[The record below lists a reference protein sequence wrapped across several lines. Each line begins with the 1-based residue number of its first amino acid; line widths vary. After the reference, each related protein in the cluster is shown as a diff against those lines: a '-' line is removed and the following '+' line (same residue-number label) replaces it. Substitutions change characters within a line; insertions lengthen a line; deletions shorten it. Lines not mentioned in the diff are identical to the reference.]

1 MKELRRAALVLCA
14 VLMLCTVAAAEWDNP
29 DSFDWNTTSSSPL
42 IQEPEQSEPSPETQ
56 PEQSE
61 PSPGGAAPAV
71 PDAVESRTPDES
83 SIQRDDS
90 IWGRSYGS
98 YGTHDAMPNI
108 EPPSEKQQEL
118 EEARRAW
125 EENQMQREE
134 AFREAEQVTTEPPG
148 EDEDAKKQPSAG
160 NGTGDDA
167 PTELTL
173 PVQAPKPVSPVR
185 YILIGALLA
194 AALCI
199 ALYLF
204 THPVREEDDP
214 EENE

>member
-14 VLMLCTVAAAEWDNP
+14 VLMLCTVAAAESEWDSP
-29 DSFDWNTTSSSPL
+29 DSFDWNTTSSSPV
-42 IQEPEQSEPSPETQ
+42 IQQPEQSEPSPETQ

-61 PSPGGAAPAV
+61 PSPN
-71 PDAVESRTPDES
+71 ES
-83 SIQRDDS
+83 SSQMDDS
-90 IWGRSYGS
+90 LWGS
-98 YGTHDAMPNI
+98 YGTHNVRPNI

-118 EEARRAW
+118 EEAQRAW
-125 EENQMQREE
+125 EEDQMQREE

-204 THPVREEDDP
+204 THPIREEDDP
-214 EENE
+214 EDNE

>member
-1 MKELRRAALVLCA
+1 MEGLRRAALVLCA
-14 VLMLCTVAAAEWDNP
+14 VLMLCTVAAAEWDSTG
-29 DSFDWNTTSSSPL
+29 SFDGDPTSSSPV
-42 IQEPEQSEPSPETQ
+42 IQEPEQSEPSPVTQQ

-61 PSPGGAAPAV
+61 PSPVIQPEQSE
-71 PDAVESRTPDES
+71 PSPNES
-83 SIQRDDS
+83 SSQMDDS
-90 IWGRSYGS
+90 LWGS
-98 YGTHDAMPNI
+98 YGTHNVRPNI

-118 EEARRAW
+118 EEAQRAW
-125 EENQMQREE
+125 EEDQMQREE

-167 PTELTL
+167 PTELVL
-173 PVQAPKPVSPVR
+173 PVRQPKPASPVR

>member
-1 MKELRRAALVLCA
+1 MEGLRRAALVLCA
-14 VLMLCTVAAAEWDNP
+14 VLMLCTVAAAEWDSTGSYNE
-29 DSFDWNTTSSSPL
+29 DTTS
-42 IQEPEQSEPSPETQ
+42 PSPVIQQ

-71 PDAVESRTPDES
+71 PDAVESRTTDENS
-83 SIQRDDS
+83 SQMDDS
-90 IWGRSYGS
+90 LWGS
-98 YGTHDAMPNI
+98 YGTHNGRPNI

-118 EEARRAW
+118 EEAQRAW
-125 EENQMQREE
+125 EENQLQREE

-160 NGTGDDA
+160 NGAGDDA

-214 EENE
+214 EDNE

>member
-1 MKELRRAALVLCA
+1 MEGLRKAALVLCT
-14 VLMLCTVAAAEWDNP
+14 VLMLCTVAAAEWDSTG
-29 DSFDWNTTSSSPL
+29 SFDGDMTSSSPV
-42 IQEPEQSEPSPETQ
+42 IQ

-61 PSPGGAAPAV
+61 PSPGGTAPAV
-71 PDAVESRTPDES
+71 PDAVDNRTLDGSDSQMDDSLWGSYDP
-83 SIQRDDS
+83 RDD
-90 IWGRSYGS
+90 R
-98 YGTHDAMPNI
+98 PNI

-118 EEARRAW
+118 EEAQRAW

-214 EENE
+214 EDSE

>member
-1 MKELRRAALVLCA
+1 MEGLRKAALMLCA
-14 VLMLCTVAAAEWDNP
+14 VLMLCTVAAAESEWDT
-29 DSFDWNTTSSSPL
+29 DSFDGDTTSSSPL
-42 IQEPEQSEPSPETQ
+42 IQEAEQSEPSPETQ

-61 PSPGGAAPAV
+61 PSSN
-71 PDAVESRTPDES
+71 EN
-83 SIQRDDS
+83 SIQSDDS

-98 YGTHDAMPNI
+98 YGTHNDRPNV
-108 EPPSEKQQEL
+108 EAPSEKQQEL
-118 EEARRAW
+118 EEAQRAW
-125 EENQMQREE
+125 EEDQMQREE

-214 EENE
+214 EEKE

>member
-1 MKELRRAALVLCA
+1 MEGLRRAALVLCA
-14 VLMLCTVAAAEWDNP
+14 VLMLCTVAAAEWDSP
-29 DSFDWNTTSSSPL
+29 DSFDWDTPSSSPVM
-42 IQEPEQSEPSPETQ
+42 Q

-71 PDAVESRTPDES
+71 PDADNHIPDES
-83 SIQRDDS
+83 SSQMDDS
-90 IWGRSYGS
+90 LWGS
-98 YGTHDAMPNI
+98 YGTHNDRPNV
-108 EPPSEKQQEL
+108 EAPSEKQQEL
-118 EEARRAW
+118 EEAQRAW
-125 EENQMQREE
+125 EEDQMQREE

-160 NGTGDDA
+160 NGAGDDA

-173 PVQAPKPVSPVR
+173 PVQAPKPVSPMR

-214 EENE
+214 EDNE

>member
-1 MKELRRAALVLCA
+1 MEGLRKAALVLCA
-14 VLMLCTVAAAEWDNP
+14 VLMLCTVAAAEWDSTG
-29 DSFDWNTTSSSPL
+29 SFDGDMTSS
-42 IQEPEQSEPSPETQ
+42 SPETQ

-71 PDAVESRTPDES
+71 PDAVENRIPDES
-83 SIQRDDS
+83 SSQMDDS
-90 IWGRSYGS
+90 LWGS
-98 YGTHDAMPNI
+98 YGTHNVRPNV

-118 EEARRAW
+118 EEAQRAW
-125 EENQMQREE
+125 EEDQMQREE

-214 EENE
+214 EDNE

>member
-1 MKELRRAALVLCA
+1 MKGLRKAALVLCA
-14 VLMLCTVAAAEWDNP
+14 VLMLCTVAAAEWDSTG
-29 DSFDWNTTSSSPL
+29 SFDGDTTSS
-42 IQEPEQSEPSPETQ
+42 SPETQ

-71 PDAVESRTPDES
+71 PDAVENRIPDES
-83 SIQRDDS
+83 SSQMDDS
-90 IWGRSYGS
+90 LLGS
-98 YGTHDAMPNI
+98 YDTHNDRPNI
-108 EPPSEKQQEL
+108 EAPSEKQQEL

-125 EENQMQREE
+125 EENQLQREE

-160 NGTGDDA
+160 NGAGDDA

-214 EENE
+214 EDNE

>member
-14 VLMLCTVAAAEWDNP
+14 VLMLCTVAAAEWDSTG
-29 DSFDWNTTSSSPL
+29 SFDGDTTSSSPV
-42 IQEPEQSEPSPETQ
+42 IQQ

-71 PDAVESRTPDES
+71 PDAVENRIPDES
-83 SIQRDDS
+83 SSQMDDS
-90 IWGRSYGS
+90 LWGS
-98 YGTHDAMPNI
+98 YDTHDVRPNI

-118 EEARRAW
+118 EAAQRAW
-125 EENQMQREE
+125 EEDQMQREE

-214 EENE
+214 EDNE

>member
-1 MKELRRAALVLCA
+1 MEGLRRAALVLCA
-14 VLMLCTVAAAEWDNP
+14 VLMLCTVAAAEWDSTG
-29 DSFDWNTTSSSPL
+29 SFDWNTTSSSPV
-42 IQEPEQSEPSPETQ
+42 IQQ

-71 PDAVESRTPDES
+71 PDAVENRIPDES
-83 SIQRDDS
+83 SSQMDDS
-90 IWGRSYGS
+90 LWGS
-98 YGTHDAMPNI
+98 YGTHNDRPNV

-118 EEARRAW
+118 EEAQRAW
-125 EENQMQREE
+125 EEDQMQREK
-134 AFREAEQVTTEPPG
+134 AFREAEQVSTEPPG

-214 EENE
+214 EDNE

>member
-1 MKELRRAALVLCA
+1 MEGLRRAALVLCA
-14 VLMLCTVAAAEWDNP
+14 VLMLCTVAAAEWDSTG
-29 DSFDWNTTSSSPL
+29 SFDGDTTSSSPV
-42 IQEPEQSEPSPETQ
+42 IQQ

-71 PDAVESRTPDES
+71 PDAVENRIPDES
-83 SIQRDDS
+83 SSQMDDS
-90 IWGRSYGS
+90 LWGS
-98 YGTHDAMPNI
+98 YGTHNNRPNL

-125 EENQMQREE
+125 EEDQMQREE

-160 NGTGDDA
+160 NGAGDDA

>member
-1 MKELRRAALVLCA
+1 MEELRRAALVLCA

-71 PDAVESRTPDES
+71 PDAVENRIPDES
-83 SIQRDDS
+83 SSQMDDS
-90 IWGRSYGS
+90 LWGS
-98 YGTHDAMPNI
+98 YGTHDDRPNI
-108 EPPSEKQQEL
+108 EAPSEKQQEL

-125 EENQMQREE
+125 EEDQMQREE

-160 NGTGDDA
+160 NGAGDDA

-214 EENE
+214 EDNE

>member
-1 MKELRRAALVLCA
+1 MEGLRRAALVLCA
-14 VLMLCTVAAAEWDNP
+14 VLMLCTVAAAEWDSTG
-29 DSFDWNTTSSSPL
+29 SFDGDMTSSSPVIQQQEQSEPSPV
-42 IQEPEQSEPSPETQ
+42 IQEPEQSEPSPNEN
-56 PEQSE
+56 
-61 PSPGGAAPAV
+61 
-71 PDAVESRTPDES
+71 
-83 SIQRDDS
+83 SIQMDDS
-90 IWGRSYGS
+90 LWGS
-98 YGTHDAMPNI
+98 YGTHNVRPNI

-118 EEARRAW
+118 EEAQRAW

>member
-1 MKELRRAALVLCA
+1 MEGLRKAALVLCA
-14 VLMLCTVAAAEWDNP
+14 VLMLCTVAAAEWDSTG
-29 DSFDWNTTSSSPL
+29 SFDGDTTSSSPV

-61 PSPGGAAPAV
+61 PSPN
-71 PDAVESRTPDES
+71 EN
-83 SIQRDDS
+83 SIQMDDS
-90 IWGRSYGS
+90 LWGS
-98 YGTHDAMPNI
+98 YDPRDGRPNI

-118 EEARRAW
+118 EEAQRAW
-125 EENQMQREE
+125 EEDQMQREE

-214 EENE
+214 KENE

>member
-1 MKELRRAALVLCA
+1 MEGLRRAALVLCA
-14 VLMLCTVAAAEWDNP
+14 VLMLCTVAAAEWDSTG
-29 DSFDWNTTSSSPL
+29 SFDGDPTSSSPV
-42 IQEPEQSEPSPETQ
+42 IQEPEQSEPSPVTQQ

-61 PSPGGAAPAV
+61 PSPN
-71 PDAVESRTPDES
+71 ES
-83 SIQRDDS
+83 SSQMDDS
-90 IWGRSYGS
+90 LWGS
-98 YGTHDAMPNI
+98 YGTHDDRPNI
-108 EPPSEKQQEL
+108 EAPSEKQQEL

-125 EENQMQREE
+125 EEDQMQREE

-148 EDEDAKKQPSAG
+148 EDKDAKKKPSAG

-214 EENE
+214 EDNE

>member
-1 MKELRRAALVLCA
+1 MEGLRKAALVLCA
-14 VLMLCTVAAAEWDNP
+14 VLMLCTVAAAETEWDSP
-29 DSFDWNTTSSSPL
+29 DSFDWNTPSSSPL
-42 IQEPEQSEPSPETQ
+42 IQPEQSEPSPVIQEPEQSEPSPNEN
-56 PEQSE
+56 
-61 PSPGGAAPAV
+61 
-71 PDAVESRTPDES
+71 
-83 SIQRDDS
+83 SIQMDDS
-90 IWGRSYGS
+90 LWGS
-98 YGTHDAMPNI
+98 YGTHDDRPNI

>member
-1 MKELRRAALVLCA
+1 MEGLRKAALVLCA
-14 VLMLCTVAAAEWDNP
+14 VLMLCTVAAAETEWDNTG
-29 DSFDWNTTSSSPL
+29 SFDGDPTSSSPV
-42 IQEPEQSEPSPETQ
+42 IQEPEQSEPSPVTQQ

-61 PSPGGAAPAV
+61 PSPVIQPEQSE
-71 PDAVESRTPDES
+71 PSPNES
-83 SIQRDDS
+83 SSQMDDS
-90 IWGRSYGS
+90 LWGS
-98 YGTHDAMPNI
+98 YGTHNDRPNV
-108 EPPSEKQQEL
+108 EAPSEKQQEL
-118 EEARRAW
+118 EEAQRAW
-125 EENQMQREE
+125 EEDQMQREE

-160 NGTGDDA
+160 NGAGDDA

-214 EENE
+214 EDNE

>member
-1 MKELRRAALVLCA
+1 MEGLRKAALVLCA
-14 VLMLCTVAAAEWDNP
+14 VLMLCTVAAAEWDSTG
-29 DSFDWNTTSSSPL
+29 SFDGDTTSSSPV
-42 IQEPEQSEPSPETQ
+42 IQEPEQSEPSP
-56 PEQSE
+56 
-61 PSPGGAAPAV
+61 GGSAPAV
-71 PDAVESRTPDES
+71 PDAVENRTTDEN
-83 SIQRDDS
+83 SIQSDDS

-98 YGTHDAMPNI
+98 YGTHNDRPNI

-125 EENQMQREE
+125 EEDQMQREE

-148 EDEDAKKQPSAG
+148 EDKDAKKQPSVG
-160 NGTGDDA
+160 NGAGDDA

>member
-14 VLMLCTVAAAEWDNP
+14 VLMLCTVAAAEWDSTG
-29 DSFDWNTTSSSPL
+29 SFDGDTTSSSPV
-42 IQEPEQSEPSPETQ
+42 IQQ

-71 PDAVESRTPDES
+71 PDAVESHIPDKS

-118 EEARRAW
+118 EEAQRAW
-125 EENQMQREE
+125 EEDQMQREE

-148 EDEDAKKQPSAG
+148 EDKDAKKQPSAG

-214 EENE
+214 EDNE

>member
-1 MKELRRAALVLCA
+1 MEGLRKVALVLCA
-14 VLMLCTVAAAEWDNP
+14 VLMLCTVAAAEWDSTG
-29 DSFDWNTTSSSPL
+29 SFDGDTTSSSPV
-42 IQEPEQSEPSPETQ
+42 IQQ

-71 PDAVESRTPDES
+71 PDAVENRTPGES
-83 SIQRDDS
+83 SSQMDDS
-90 IWGRSYGS
+90 LWGS
-98 YGTHDAMPNI
+98 YDTHDVRPNI

-118 EEARRAW
+118 EAAQRAW
-125 EENQMQREE
+125 EEDQMQREE

-148 EDEDAKKQPSAG
+148 EDKDTKKQPSAG
-160 NGTGDDA
+160 NGAGDDA

-214 EENE
+214 EDNE

>member
-1 MKELRRAALVLCA
+1 MEGLRKVALVLCA
-14 VLMLCTVAAAEWDNP
+14 VLMLCTVAAAEWDSTG
-29 DSFDWNTTSSSPL
+29 SFNGDPTSSSPV
-42 IQEPEQSEPSPETQ
+42 IQEPEQSEPSPVIQ

-71 PDAVESRTPDES
+71 PDAVENRIPDES
-83 SIQRDDS
+83 SSQMDDS
-90 IWGRSYGS
+90 LWGS
-98 YGTHDAMPNI
+98 YGTHDDRPNI
-108 EPPSEKQQEL
+108 EAPSEKQQEL

-125 EENQMQREE
+125 EEDQMQREE

-160 NGTGDDA
+160 NGAGDDA

-214 EENE
+214 EDNE

>member
-14 VLMLCTVAAAEWDNP
+14 VLMLCTVAAAEWDSTG
-29 DSFDWNTTSSSPL
+29 SFDWNATSSSPVM
-42 IQEPEQSEPSPETQ
+42 Q

-71 PDAVESRTPDES
+71 PDAVENRIPDES
-83 SIQRDDS
+83 SSQMDDS
-90 IWGRSYGS
+90 LWGS
-98 YGTHDAMPNI
+98 YGTHNDRPNI

-118 EEARRAW
+118 EEAQRAW
-125 EENQMQREE
+125 EDAQMQREE

-148 EDEDAKKQPSAG
+148 EDKDAKKQPSAG

-214 EENE
+214 EDNE

>member
-1 MKELRRAALVLCA
+1 MEGLRRAALVLCA
-14 VLMLCTVAAAEWDNP
+14 VLMLCTVAAAESEWDT
-29 DSFDWNTTSSSPL
+29 DSFDWNATSSSPL
-42 IQEPEQSEPSPETQ
+42 IQE

-71 PDAVESRTPDES
+71 PDAVESRTPGES

-90 IWGRSYGS
+90 LLGS
-98 YGTHDAMPNI
+98 FGPHDDRPNV

-118 EEARRAW
+118 EEAQRAW
-125 EENQMQREE
+125 EEDQMQREE
-134 AFREAEQVTTEPPG
+134 AFRDAEQVTTEPPG

-160 NGTGDDA
+160 NGTGDGA

-214 EENE
+214 EDNE

>member
-1 MKELRRAALVLCA
+1 MEGLRRAALVLCA
-14 VLMLCTVAAAEWDNP
+14 VLMLCTVAAAEWDSTG
-29 DSFDWNTTSSSPL
+29 SFDGDPTSSSPV
-42 IQEPEQSEPSPETQ
+42 IQEPEQSES
-56 PEQSE
+56 
-61 PSPGGAAPAV
+61 SPGGAAPAV
-71 PDAVESRTPDES
+71 PDADNHISDES
-83 SIQRDDS
+83 SSQRDDS
-90 IWGRSYGS
+90 LWGS
-98 YGTHDAMPNI
+98 YDPRDGRPNV

-118 EEARRAW
+118 EEAQRAW
-125 EENQMQREE
+125 EENQTQREE
-134 AFREAEQVTTEPPG
+134 AFREAEQVSTEPPG

-160 NGTGDDA
+160 NGTKDDA

-214 EENE
+214 EDNE

>member
-1 MKELRRAALVLCA
+1 MEGLRKAALVLCA
-14 VLMLCTVAAAEWDNP
+14 VLMLCTVAAAEWDSTG
-29 DSFDWNTTSSSPL
+29 SFDGDTTSSSPV
-42 IQEPEQSEPSPETQ
+42 IQE

-71 PDAVESRTPDES
+71 TDADNHIPDES
-83 SIQRDDS
+83 SSQMDDS
-90 IWGRSYGS
+90 LWGS
-98 YGTHDAMPNI
+98 YGTHNDRPNI

-118 EEARRAW
+118 EEAQRAW
-125 EENQMQREE
+125 EEDQMQREE

-148 EDEDAKKQPSAG
+148 EDKDAKKKPSAG

-214 EENE
+214 EDNE

>member
-1 MKELRRAALVLCA
+1 MEGLRRAALVLCA
-14 VLMLCTVAAAEWDNP
+14 VLMLCTVVAAEWDSP
-29 DSFDWNTTSSSPL
+29 DSFDWDMPSSSPVM
-42 IQEPEQSEPSPETQ
+42 Q

-71 PDAVESRTPDES
+71 PDADNHISDKS
-83 SIQRDDS
+83 SSQMDDS
-90 IWGRSYGS
+90 LWGS
-98 YGTHDAMPNI
+98 YGTHNDRPNI

-125 EENQMQREE
+125 EEDQMQREE

-167 PTELTL
+167 ATELTL

-214 EENE
+214 EDNE

>member
-1 MKELRRAALVLCA
+1 MEGLRRAALVLCA
-14 VLMLCTVAAAEWDNP
+14 VLMLCTVAAAEWDSTG
-29 DSFDWNTTSSSPL
+29 SFDGDTTSSSPL
-42 IQEPEQSEPSPETQ
+42 IQE

-71 PDAVESRTPDES
+71 PDAVESRTTDES
-83 SIQRDDS
+83 SSQMDDS
-90 IWGRSYGS
+90 LWGS
-98 YGTHDAMPNI
+98 YGTHNVRPNI

-118 EEARRAW
+118 EEAQRAW
-125 EENQMQREE
+125 EEDQMQREE

-214 EENE
+214 EDNE

>member
-1 MKELRRAALVLCA
+1 MEGLRRAALVLCA
-14 VLMLCTVAAAEWDNP
+14 VLMLCTVAAAEWDSP
-29 DSFDWNTTSSSPL
+29 DSFDGKMISS
-42 IQEPEQSEPSPETQ
+42 SPETQ

-61 PSPGGAAPAV
+61 SSPVIQPEQSEPSPN
-71 PDAVESRTPDES
+71 EN
-83 SIQRDDS
+83 SIQSDDS

-98 YGTHDAMPNI
+98 YGAHNDRPNI

-118 EEARRAW
+118 EEAQRAW
-125 EENQMQREE
+125 EENQMQRED

-173 PVQAPKPVSPVR
+173 PVQAPKPASPVR
-185 YILIGALLA
+185 YVLIGALLA

>member
-1 MKELRRAALVLCA
+1 MEGLRRAALVLCA
-14 VLMLCTVAAAEWDNP
+14 VLMLCTVAAAEWDSTG
-29 DSFDWNTTSSSPL
+29 SFDGDTTSSSPV
-42 IQEPEQSEPSPETQ
+42 IQEPEQSEPSPVTQQ

-61 PSPGGAAPAV
+61 PSPVIQPEQSE
-71 PDAVESRTPDES
+71 PSPNES
-83 SIQRDDS
+83 SSQMDDS
-90 IWGRSYGS
+90 LWGS
-98 YGTHDAMPNI
+98 YGTHNDRPNV
-108 EPPSEKQQEL
+108 EAPSEKQQEL
-118 EEARRAW
+118 EEAQRAW
-125 EENQMQREE
+125 EEDQMQREE

-160 NGTGDDA
+160 NGAGDDA

-214 EENE
+214 EDNE

>member
-1 MKELRRAALVLCA
+1 MEGLRKAALVLCA
-14 VLMLCTVAAAEWDNP
+14 VLMLCTVAAAEWD
-29 DSFDWNTTSSSPL
+29 DTGSFDGDRISSSPV
-42 IQEPEQSEPSPETQ
+42 IQKQGQSDPSPDK
-56 PEQSE
+56 SD
-61 PSPGGAAPAV
+61 SPM
-71 PDAVESRTPDES
+71 
-83 SIQRDDS
+83 DDTL
-90 IWGRSYGS
+90 WGS
-98 YGTHDAMPNI
+98 YGTHDDRPNV

-118 EEARRAW
+118 EEAQRAW

-148 EDEDAKKQPSAG
+148 EDEDTEKQPSAG
-160 NGTGDDA
+160 NGAGDDA

-185 YILIGALLA
+185 YVLIGALLA

>member
-1 MKELRRAALVLCA
+1 MEGLRRAALVLCA
-14 VLMLCTVAAAEWDNP
+14 VLMLCTVAAAESEWDT
-29 DSFDWNTTSSSPL
+29 DSFDWNATSSSPV
-42 IQEPEQSEPSPETQ
+42 IQEPEQSEPSPNEN
-56 PEQSE
+56 
-61 PSPGGAAPAV
+61 
-71 PDAVESRTPDES
+71 
-83 SIQRDDS
+83 SIQSDDS

-98 YGTHDAMPNI
+98 YSTHNDRPNL

-118 EEARRAW
+118 EEAQRAW
-125 EENQMQREE
+125 EEDQMQREE

-214 EENE
+214 EDNE

>member
-1 MKELRRAALVLCA
+1 MEGLRKVALVLCA
-14 VLMLCTVAAAEWDNP
+14 VLMLCTVAAAEWDSTG
-29 DSFDWNTTSSSPL
+29 SFDGDTTSSSPV
-42 IQEPEQSEPSPETQ
+42 IQQ

-71 PDAVESRTPDES
+71 PDAVENRTPDKS
-83 SIQRDDS
+83 SSPMDDS
-90 IWGRSYGS
+90 LWGS
-98 YGTHDAMPNI
+98 YGTHNDRPNI

-118 EEARRAW
+118 EEAQRAW

-148 EDEDAKKQPSAG
+148 EDKDAKKQPSTG
-160 NGTGDDA
+160 NGTGNDA

>member
-1 MKELRRAALVLCA
+1 MEGLRRAALVLCA
-14 VLMLCTVAAAEWDNP
+14 VLMLCTVAAAEWDSTG
-29 DSFDWNTTSSSPL
+29 SFDGDTTSSSPV
-42 IQEPEQSEPSPETQ
+42 IQQ

-71 PDAVESRTPDES
+71 PDAVENRIPDES
-83 SIQRDDS
+83 SSQMDDS
-90 IWGRSYGS
+90 LWGS
-98 YGTHDAMPNI
+98 YGTHNNRPNL

-125 EENQMQREE
+125 EEDQMQREE

-160 NGTGDDA
+160 NGAGDDA

-214 EENE
+214 EDNE

>member
-1 MKELRRAALVLCA
+1 MEGLRKAALVLCA
-14 VLMLCTVAAAEWDNP
+14 VLMLCTVAAAEWDSTG
-29 DSFDWNTTSSSPL
+29 SFDGDTTSSSPV
-42 IQEPEQSEPSPETQ
+42 IQE

-71 PDAVESRTPDES
+71 PDAVENRTPDKS
-83 SIQRDDS
+83 SSPMDDS
-90 IWGRSYGS
+90 LWGS
-98 YGTHDAMPNI
+98 YGTHNDRPNI

-125 EENQMQREE
+125 EEDQMQREE

-148 EDEDAKKQPSAG
+148 EDKDTKKQPSAG

>member
-1 MKELRRAALVLCA
+1 MEGLRKAALVLCA
-14 VLMLCTVAAAEWDNP
+14 VLMLCTVAAAEWDSTG
-29 DSFDWNTTSSSPL
+29 SFDGKMTSSSPET
-42 IQEPEQSEPSPETQ
+42 QPEQSEPSPVMQ

-71 PDAVESRTPDES
+71 PDSVESRTTDES
-83 SIQRDDS
+83 SSQMDDS
-90 IWGRSYGS
+90 LWGS
-98 YGTHDAMPNI
+98 YDPHDGRPNV

-118 EEARRAW
+118 EEAQRAW

-134 AFREAEQVTTEPPG
+134 AFREAEQVTTEPSG
-148 EDEDAKKQPSAG
+148 EDKDAKKQSSAG
-160 NGTGDDA
+160 NDTGDDA

-173 PVQAPKPVSPVR
+173 PVQAPKPASPVR
-185 YILIGALLA
+185 YVLIGALLA

-214 EENE
+214 EDNE

>member
-1 MKELRRAALVLCA
+1 MEGLRKAALVLCA
-14 VLMLCTVAAAEWDNP
+14 VLMLCTVAAAEWDSTG
-29 DSFDWNTTSSSPL
+29 SFDGDPTSSSPVM
-42 IQEPEQSEPSPETQ
+42 Q

-71 PDAVESRTPDES
+71 PDADNHISDKS
-83 SIQRDDS
+83 SSQMDDS
-90 IWGRSYGS
+90 LWGS
-98 YGTHDAMPNI
+98 YGTHNDRPNV
-108 EPPSEKQQEL
+108 EAPSEKQQEL

-125 EENQMQREE
+125 EEDQMQREE

-160 NGTGDDA
+160 NGAGDDV

-214 EENE
+214 EDNE

>member
-1 MKELRRAALVLCA
+1 MEGLRKAALVLCA
-14 VLMLCTVAAAEWDNP
+14 VLMLCTVAAAEWDSTG
-29 DSFDWNTTSSSPL
+29 SFDGDTTSSSPV
-42 IQEPEQSEPSPETQ
+42 IQ

-71 PDAVESRTPDES
+71 PDADNHIPGES
-83 SIQRDDS
+83 SSQMDDS
-90 IWGRSYGS
+90 LWGS
-98 YGTHDAMPNI
+98 YGTHDDRPNV

-148 EDEDAKKQPSAG
+148 EDEDAKKQSSAG

-173 PVQAPKPVSPVR
+173 PVQAPKPASPVR
-185 YILIGALLA
+185 YVLIGALLA

>member
-1 MKELRRAALVLCA
+1 MKGLRKAALVLCA

-29 DSFDWNTTSSSPL
+29 GSFDGDTTSSSPV
-42 IQEPEQSEPSPETQ
+42 IQE

-83 SIQRDDS
+83 SSQMDDS
-90 IWGRSYGS
+90 LWGS
-98 YGTHDAMPNI
+98 YDTHDDRPNI

-118 EEARRAW
+118 EEAQRAW
-125 EENQMQREE
+125 EDAQKEREE

-148 EDEDAKKQPSAG
+148 KDEDAKKQPSAG

-214 EENE
+214 EDNE

>member
-14 VLMLCTVAAAEWDNP
+14 VLMLCTSAAAEWDSTG
-29 DSFDWNTTSSSPL
+29 SFDGDMTSSSPVM
-42 IQEPEQSEPSPETQ
+42 Q

-71 PDAVESRTPDES
+71 PDADNHISDKS
-83 SIQRDDS
+83 SIQSDDS

-98 YGTHDAMPNI
+98 YGTHNDRPNI

-118 EEARRAW
+118 EEARCAW
-125 EENQMQREE
+125 EEDQMQREE

-160 NGTGDDA
+160 NGTGNDA

-214 EENE
+214 EDNE

>member
-1 MKELRRAALVLCA
+1 MEGLRRAALVLCA
-14 VLMLCTVAAAEWDNP
+14 VLMLCTVAAAEWDSTG
-29 DSFDWNTTSSSPL
+29 SFDGDTTSSSPV

-71 PDAVESRTPDES
+71 PDAVENRIPDES
-83 SIQRDDS
+83 SSQMDDS
-90 IWGRSYGS
+90 LWGS
-98 YGTHDAMPNI
+98 YGTHNDRPNI

-125 EENQMQREE
+125 EEDQMQREE

-160 NGTGDDA
+160 NGAGDDA

-173 PVQAPKPVSPVR
+173 PVRAPKPVSPVR